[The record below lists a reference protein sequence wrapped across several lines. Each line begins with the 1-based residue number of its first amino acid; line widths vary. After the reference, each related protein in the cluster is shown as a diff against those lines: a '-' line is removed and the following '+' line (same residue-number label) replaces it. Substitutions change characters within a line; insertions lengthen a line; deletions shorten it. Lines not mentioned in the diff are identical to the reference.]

1 MTRAK
6 FITFEGGEGSGK
18 TTQSKR
24 LHQYFLDQKIDA
36 IWTREIGGTELAEK
50 IRDLVVYN
58 EMDERTL
65 LLLAKA
71 ARSENLQYVV
81 EPALRDGKIV
91 VCDRF
96 VDSSAA
102 YQGYKLGIE
111 HVFEIHK
118 KIFGDIM
125 PDITF
130 FIDVPVEVALERAK
144 LRGNNNRFESLPI
157 EIHQEYRQCFL
168 RLLGMFP
175 DRIIRIDGDRDQD
188 EIFGEIIGYVT
199 ERVT

>member
-1 MTRAK
+1 MKQAK

-24 LHQYFLDQKIDA
+24 LHQYFLDQKLDS

-50 IRDLVVYN
+50 IRELIIHND
-58 EMDERTL
+58 MDERTL

-71 ARSENLQYVV
+71 ARSEHIKYVL
-81 EPALRDGKIV
+81 EPALAEGKIV

-102 YQGYKLGIE
+102 YQGYMLGID
-111 HVFEIHK
+111 HVYDIHQ
-118 KIFGDIM
+118 KIFGDFI

-130 FIDVPVEVALERAK
+130 FIDVPVEIALERAIK
-144 LRGNNNRFESLPI
+144 RGNNNRFESLPI
-157 EIHQEYRQCFL
+157 EIHRKYRECFL
-168 RLLGMFP
+168 KISDMFP
-175 DRIIRIDGDRDQD
+175 ERIVKIDGNRDQD
-188 EIFGEIIGYVT
+188 VIFEEIKSILRGEG
-199 ERVT
+199 